1 MASIFQ
7 NAQNVCIWLGEED
20 STSRIAMEFIP
31 QVGGAQIL
39 LDRFWWKHYGFTAFN
54 KLLERPWF
62 RRGWIIQEAA
72 FSSNAIFFCGE
83 HQVHMA
89 DFSDAVSF
97 VRARLTTSIISS
109 THKHDK
115 DQPFI
120 NALGN
125 FRDSPAIRLLDTIK
139 GVFLKSH
146 DGAILGRKLS
156 LETLVELATFC
167 ETTDPRDAIYALL
180 NLANDA
186 DASSKSDLQ
195 EAIIPDYGRSLLNV
209 FTDFVSH
216 CFRQSKSLD
225 IICRPWAPVS
235 RSNDREQIVHS
246 QADPSLVHRVPSW
259 IASRDDLPFGN
270 PSWRVS
276 RQMHG
281 KSLVGY
287 SRKRLYNAHYNTV
300 PVAKID
306 HDGVLHARG
315 IYLCEINQRSTRM
328 ADAIVLKEC
337 LDILGV
343 ISRDQQ
349 SHLIDLPEAIW
360 RTLCGDRDAKG
371 EPAPSIYRIAMFHLI
386 ERCSELPKTGD
397 GQDPEG
403 NERVISSIDV
413 EGLLNTEL
421 PEDLVEFL
429 QVVRDVVWNRRT
441 FRSNTKG
448 KTIVG
453 LIPQHA
459 RIGDKICILHGCSVP
474 VVLRQ
479 HTSSDPK
486 HPKGLYWQLIGEAYV
501 HGVMD
506 GEAMCSYSA
515 DLEDEF
521 EIR

>member
-31 QVGGAQIL
+31 QVGGPQFL
-39 LDRFWWKHYGFTAFN
+39 RDKFWWKQYGVTAFN

-72 FSSNAIFFCGE
+72 FSSNAILFCGE

-89 DFSDAVSF
+89 DFSDAVSII
-97 VRARLTTSIISS
+97 RARLSSIIPS
-109 THKHDK
+109 THQHGKK
-115 DQPFI
+115 MPFVD
-120 NALGN
+120 AVGN
-125 FRDSPAIRLLDTIK
+125 FRDSPAMRLLDTIK

-146 DGAILGRKLS
+146 DGVILGRKLS

-186 DASSKSDLQ
+186 DASSKTDF
-195 EAIIPDYGRSLLNV
+195 EDAIIPDYGSPLLTV
-209 FTDFVSH
+209 FIDFMCH
-216 CFRQSKSLD
+216 CFSKSKSLD
-225 IICRPWAPVS
+225 MICRPWAPVS
-235 RSNDREQIVHS
+235 ISNDYEQAEGRNS
-246 QADPSLVHRVPSW
+246 DPSLIRHLPSW
-259 IASRDDLPFGN
+259 IASRDALPFGN
-270 PSWRVS
+270 PSWRVT
-276 RQMHG
+276 QMHG
-281 KSLVGY
+281 KPFVGT

-300 PVAKID
+300 PEVIVSRA
-306 HDGVLHARG
+306 GVLRAKG
-315 IYLCEINQRSTRM
+315 LLLCEITQRSTRM

-349 SHLIDLPEAIW
+349 SNLIDLPELIW
-360 RTLCGDRDAKG
+360 RTLCADRDAKG
-371 EPAPSIYRIAMFHLI
+371 EPAPSIYRMAMFHLLQLH
-386 ERCSELPKTGD
+386 SELPETNY
-397 GQDPEG
+397 GQDSTE
-403 NERVISSIDV
+403 NRRVISSIDV
-413 EGLLNTEL
+413 EGLLNTDL
-421 PEDLVEFL
+421 PEDVVEFL

-441 FRSNTKG
+441 FRSETSG
-448 KTIVG
+448 KTVVG

-459 RIGDKICILHGCSVP
+459 RIGDRICILRGCSVP

-479 HTSSDPK
+479 HGTPESPR
-486 HPKGLYWQLIGEAYV
+486 GLYWQLIGEAYV

-515 DLEDEF
+515 DLEDDF